1 MKKLLFVVVIIV
13 LWITWI
19 TVAKSEPIEHYPPNP
34 NMVIRVVTPNVTRV
48 IDGTFTNVYI
58 KGDKVSIVNE
68 ESNSIVP
75 LENVIITFDNS
86 EDMKP

>member
-13 LWITWI
+13 LWIT
-19 TVAKSEPIEHYPPNP
+19 VAKHESIEHYPPNP
-34 NMVIRVVTPNVTRV
+34 NMIIRIVTPNYTRV

-68 ESNSIVP
+68 ETSNIVP
-75 LENVIITFDNS
+75 LENVMITFDNS
-86 EDMKP
+86 RDIKP

>member
-1 MKKLLFVVVIIV
+1 MKKLLFVTVIIV
-13 LWITWI
+13 LWIT
-19 TVAKSEPIEHYPPNP
+19 VAKHEPIEHYPPNP
-34 NMVIRVVTPNVTRV
+34 NMIIRIVTPNVNRT

-68 ESNSIVP
+68 ETNSIVP

-86 EDMKP
+86 GDIKP

>member
-1 MKKLLFVVVIIV
+1 MKKLLFVAVIIV
-13 LWITWI
+13 LCI
-19 TVAKSEPIEHYPPNP
+19 TVAKHEPIEHYPPNP
-34 NMVIRVVTPNVTRV
+34 NMIIRIVTPNVTRV

-75 LENVIITFDNS
+75 LENVMITFDNS
-86 EDMKP
+86 GNTKP

>member
-1 MKKLLFVVVIIV
+1 MKKLLFVAVIIV
-13 LWITWI
+13 LWIT
-19 TVAKSEPIEHYPPNP
+19 VSKPEPIEHYPPNP

-68 ESNSIVP
+68 ETNSIVP
-75 LENVIITFDNS
+75 LENVMITFDNS
-86 EDMKP
+86 EDIKP